1 MKREEIIVKFSKAL
15 FKEHDRKNAVTIS
28 NINSTLM
35 EAALNSAF
43 VNESCKSTEE
53 ISKSQI
59 IYRKFHC
66 SKTEIQFNFRNHAE
80 KFLKML
86 EISSRNRKFIL
97 SFDETEDA
105 FYGKFNKGEDNIYLH
120 DLTYAQ
126 KGAKYCYK
134 YLTLAITCDSG
145 ARYILDGIILK
156 RGDYIEDYVY
166 EMIKAVKE
174 KIKIEVVLFD
184 RGFGWAVI
192 YKLQQLKV
200 NYMVFWKKQ

>member
-1 MKREEIIVKFSKAL
+1 MKKEILLELSKES
-15 FKEHDRKNAVTIS
+15 FKELDRKNAVKIS
-28 NINSTLM
+28 SINASLID
-35 EAALNSAF
+35 AALNSAF

-59 IYRKFHC
+59 IYRKLPC

-86 EISSRNRKFIL
+86 KISSRNRKFIL

-156 RGDYIEDYVY
+156 RGDYIGDYVY
-166 EMIKAVKE
+166 EMIKLVKE
-174 KIKIEVVLFD
+174 KIRIECVLFD
-184 RGFGWAVI
+184 RGFG
-192 YKLQQLKV
+192 
-200 NYMVFWKKQ
+200 